1 MTEAVTGATLMARL
15 DAADRGFDGALTELL
30 RWDVS
35 EDDGVNRIVR
45 GILDDVRERGDA
57 AVLEATIRLDRVAA
71 TQLADLEVSTA
82 QLDEALASLA
92 IAEREALEQAAA
104 RIRSFHERQKQP
116 SWQYRDADGNLL
128 GQQVTP
134 LDRVGVYV
142 PGGQASYPSSVLMT
156 VIPARVAGVREII
169 MTAPTPDDVINPLV
183 LAAARLAGVHR
194 VFRIGG
200 AQAIAALAYGT
211 NTIAKVDKI
220 VGPGGAFVAAAKR
233 MVFGP
238 VGIDMIAGPSEIMVV
253 ADASAD
259 PEWLALDLFSQA
271 EHDEAAQAIL
281 VSADAALL
289 DAVHAAMVRRLP
301 AQPRA
306 DVIRR
311 SLAARG
317 ALIKVPDLDAAL
329 DLINRVAPEHLE
341 LAVEDAQ
348 ALLPRIRHA
357 GAIFLGH
364 HTPEA
369 LGDYVAGPSHVLP
382 TYGTARFSSPL
393 GVYDFEK
400 RSSIIG
406 CSAVGAAQLAQ
417 VASTLARSE
426 GLVAHAE
433 SAEARIPGFD
443 ANR

>member
-1 MTEAVTGATLMARL
+1 MSVTRLLARL
-15 DAADRGFDGALTELL
+15 DAAAPDFEQALTQLL
-30 RWDVS
+30 HWDVS
-35 EDDGVNRIVR
+35 EDDGINRIVR
-45 GILDDVRERGDA
+45 DILDDVRARGDA
-57 AVLEATIRLDRVAA
+57 AVLEATLRLDRVTAE
-71 TQLADLEVSTA
+71 QLADLEVTA
-82 QLDEALASLA
+82 AELDRALASLA
-92 IAEREALEQAAA
+92 SAERDALEQAEA
-104 RIRSFHERQKQP
+104 RIRAYHERQKQP
-116 SWQYRDADGNLL
+116 SWQYQDAEGNLL

-134 LDRVGVYV
+134 LDRVGIYV

-156 VIPARVAGVREII
+156 AIPARVAGVGEII
-169 MTAPTPDDVINPLV
+169 MTAPTPDDVINPMV

-194 VFRIGG
+194 VFRVGG

-211 NTIAKVDKI
+211 STIPKVDKI

-253 ADASAD
+253 ADGSAD

-281 VSADAALL
+281 VSADADLL
-289 DAVHAAMVRRLP
+289 EAVHAAMLRRLP
-301 AQPRA
+301 GQPRA
-306 DVIRR
+306 DVISR

-329 DLINRVAPEHLE
+329 DLVNQIAPEHLE
-341 LAVEDAQ
+341 LAVEDAA

-406 CSAVGAAQLAQ
+406 CSPAGAAGLAQ

>member
-1 MTEAVTGATLMARL
+1 MARL
-15 DAADRGFDGALTELL
+15 DSAAADFEQELSRL
-30 RWDVS
+30 LHWDVS

-45 GILDDVRERGDA
+45 DILEDVRKRGDA
-57 AVLEATIRLDRVAA
+57 AVLEATLRLDRVAA
-71 TQLADLEVSTA
+71 AGIAELEVTA
-82 QLDEALASLA
+82 AELDAAVASLA
-92 IAEREALEQAAA
+92 EAERDALEQAAA

-116 SWQYRDADGNLL
+116 SWQYHDADGNLL

-134 LDRVGVYV
+134 LDRVGIYV

-156 VIPARVAGVREII
+156 VIPAQVAGVREII
-169 MTAPTPDDVINPLV
+169 MTAPTPDDVVNPLV
-183 LAAARLAGVHR
+183 LAAARFAGVHR

-211 NTIAKVDKI
+211 ASIPKVDKI

-238 VGIDMIAGPSEIMVV
+238 VGIDMIAGPSEIMVL

-271 EHDEAAQAIL
+271 EHDEAAQSIL
-281 VSADAALL
+281 VSASAELL
-289 DAVHAAMVRRLP
+289 EAVHAAMLRRLP

-317 ALIKVPDLDAAL
+317 ALIKVPDLDGAL
-329 DLINRVAPEHLE
+329 DLVNRIAPEHLE

-406 CSAVGAAQLAQ
+406 CSAAGAANLAQ

-433 SAEARIPGFD
+433 SAEARIPGYD

>member
-1 MTEAVTGATLMARL
+1 MTGSAFVARL
-15 DAADRGFDGALTELL
+15 DAAAPGFEEALVRLL
-30 RWDVS
+30 HWDVS
-35 EDDGVNRIVR
+35 EDDGINRIVR
-45 GILDDVRERGDA
+45 GILDDVRERGDV
-57 AVLEATIRLDRVAA
+57 AVLEATVRLDRVAA
-71 TQLADLEVSTA
+71 RQMAELEVTA
-82 QLDEALASLA
+82 SELDEALAALGA
-92 IAEREALEQAAA
+92 TEREALEQAAA
-104 RIRSFHERQKQP
+104 RIRSYHERQKQP
-116 SWQYRDADGNLL
+116 SWQYQDEDGNLL

-156 VIPARVAGVREII
+156 VIPAQVAGVREII
-169 MTAPTPDDVINPLV
+169 MTAPTPDDVVNPLV

-200 AQAIAALAYGT
+200 AQAIGALAYGT
-211 NTIAKVDKI
+211 STLPRVDKI

-271 EHDEAAQAIL
+271 EHDEAAQSIL
-281 VSADAALL
+281 VSADADLL
-289 DAVHAAMVRRLP
+289 EAVHAAMLRLLP
-301 AQPRA
+301 RQPRA
-306 DVIRR
+306 EVIGR
-311 SLAARG
+311 SLSARG
-317 ALIKVPDLDAAL
+317 ALIKVPDLGVAL
-329 DLINRVAPEHLE
+329 ELVNRVAPEHLE
-341 LAVEDAQ
+341 LAVNDAH

-406 CSAVGAAQLAQ
+406 CSAAGAARLAQ

>member
-1 MTEAVTGATLMARL
+1 MSVTHLMARL
-15 DAADRGFDGALTELL
+15 DAAAPDFEQALARLL
-30 RWDVS
+30 HWDVS
-35 EDDGVNRIVR
+35 EDDGINRIVR
-45 GILDDVRERGDA
+45 DILEDVRERGDV
-57 AVLEATIRLDRVAA
+57 AVLEATVRLDRVAA
-71 TQLADLEVSTA
+71 KRLADLEVTA
-82 QLDEALASLA
+82 AELDRALASLA
-92 IAEREALEQAAA
+92 NSEREALEQAAE
-104 RIRSFHERQKQP
+104 RIRSYHERQKQP
-116 SWQYRDADGNLL
+116 SWQFQDAQGNVL

-156 VIPARVAGVREII
+156 VIPARVAGVGEII
-169 MTAPTPDDVINPLV
+169 MTAPTPDDVVNPMV
-183 LAAARLAGVHR
+183 LAAARLAGAHR
-194 VFRIGG
+194 VFRVGG

-211 NTIAKVDKI
+211 STIPKVDKI

-238 VGIDMIAGPSEIMVV
+238 VGIDMIAGPSEIMVL
-253 ADASAD
+253 ADGSAD

-281 VSADAALL
+281 VSADTDLL
-289 DAVHAAMVRRLP
+289 DAVHAAMLRRLP
-301 AQPRA
+301 GQPRA
-306 DVIRR
+306 EVIRR

-317 ALIKVPDLDAAL
+317 ALIEVPDLGVAL
-329 DLINRVAPEHLE
+329 DLVNRVAPEHLE
-341 LAVEDAQ
+341 LAVADASS
-348 ALLPRIRHA
+348 LLPRIRHA

-406 CSAVGAAQLAQ
+406 CSPAGASGLAQ

>member
-1 MTEAVTGATLMARL
+1 MTEIMLMARL
-15 DAADRGFDGALTELL
+15 DASAPDFEQALTRLL
-30 RWDVS
+30 HWDVS

-45 GILDDVRERGDA
+45 DILDDVRERGDA
-57 AVLEATIRLDRVAA
+57 AVLEATVRLDRVAA
-71 TQLADLEVSTA
+71 KQISELEVTA
-82 QLDEALASLA
+82 PELDRALASLA
-92 IAEREALEQAAA
+92 ASERESLEQAAA
-104 RIRSFHERQKQP
+104 RIRSYHERQKQP
-116 SWQYRDADGNLL
+116 SWQYQDAEGNLL

-156 VIPARVAGVREII
+156 VIPAQVAGVGEII
-169 MTAPTPDDVINPLV
+169 MTAPTPDDVVNPLV
-183 LAAARLAGVHR
+183 LAAARLAGAHR

-211 NTIAKVDKI
+211 TVIPKVDKI

-271 EHDEAAQAIL
+271 EHDEAAQSIL
-281 VSADAALL
+281 VSADAELL

-301 AQPRA
+301 MQPRA
-306 DVIRR
+306 GVIRR
-311 SLAARG
+311 SLMARG
-317 ALIKVPDLDAAL
+317 ALIKVPDLGSAL
-329 DLINRVAPEHLE
+329 ALVNRVAPEHLE
-341 LAVEDAQ
+341 LAVADAPS
-348 ALLPRIRHA
+348 LLPRIRHA

-406 CSAVGAAQLAQ
+406 CSAAGAARLAQ

-426 GLVAHAE
+426 GLIAHAE

>member
-1 MTEAVTGATLMARL
+1 MTEVRLMARL
-15 DAADRGFDGALTELL
+15 DAEAADFEQALTSLL
-30 RWDVS
+30 HWDVS

-45 GILDDVRERGDA
+45 DILDDVRVRGDD
-57 AVLEATIRLDRVAA
+57 AVLEATLRLDRVAA
-71 TQLADLEVSTA
+71 QQLAELEVTA
-82 QLDEALASLA
+82 AELDRALASLA
-92 IAEREALEQAAA
+92 AAERSALEQAAD
-104 RIRSFHERQKQP
+104 RIRSYHEKQKQP
-116 SWQYRDADGNLL
+116 SWQYQDAQGNLL

-156 VIPARVAGVREII
+156 VIPARVAGVGEII
-169 MTAPTPDDVINPLV
+169 MTAPTPDGIVNPMV

-200 AQAIAALAYGT
+200 AQAVGALAYGT
-211 NTIAKVDKI
+211 ATIPKVDKI

-238 VGIDMIAGPSEIMVV
+238 VGIDMIAGPSEIMVL
-253 ADASAD
+253 ADSSAD

-271 EHDEAAQAIL
+271 EHDDAAQAIL
-281 VSADAALL
+281 VSADGALL
-289 DAVHAAMVRRLP
+289 DAVHAAMTSRLP
-301 AQPRA
+301 GQPRA
-306 DVIRR
+306 EVIRR
-311 SLAARG
+311 SLSARG
-317 ALIKVPDLDAAL
+317 ALIKVPDLAAAL
-329 DLINRVAPEHLE
+329 ALVNRVAPEHLE
-341 LAVEDAQ
+341 LAVADA
-348 ALLPRIRHA
+348 ASLLPRIRHA
-357 GAIFLGH
+357 GAIFIGH

-393 GVYDFEK
+393 GVQDFEK

-406 CSAVGAAQLAQ
+406 CSAAGAAELAQ
-417 VASTLARSE
+417 VAATLARSE

>member
-1 MTEAVTGATLMARL
+1 MKAAMLTTRL
-15 DAADRGFDGALTELL
+15 DAEAPDFEQALARLL
-30 RWDVS
+30 HWDVS
-35 EDDGVNRIVR
+35 EDDAVNRIVR
-45 GILDDVRERGDA
+45 DILDDVRKRGDA
-57 AVLEATIRLDRVAA
+57 ALLEATIRLDRVDAERVE
-71 TQLADLEVSTA
+71 QLEVTA
-82 QLDEALASLA
+82 SELDDALAS
-92 IAEREALEQAAA
+92 IAASEREALEQAAQ
-104 RIRSFHERQKQP
+104 RIRAYHERQKQP

-156 VIPARVAGVREII
+156 VIPAQVAGVREII
-169 MTAPTPDDVINPLV
+169 MTAPTPDDVVNPLV

-211 NTIAKVDKI
+211 TTVPKVDKI

-271 EHDEAAQAIL
+271 EHDEAAQSIL

-289 DAVHAAMVRRLP
+289 ESVHAAMLRRLP
-301 AQPRA
+301 DQPRE

-311 SLAARG
+311 SLSARG
-317 ALIKVPDLDAAL
+317 ALIKVPDLGAAL
-329 DLINRVAPEHLE
+329 ELVNRIAPEHLE
-341 LAVEDAQ
+341 LALADAE
-348 ALLPRIRHA
+348 ALLPQIRHA

-406 CSAVGAAQLAQ
+406 CSGAGAARLSQ

-433 SAEARIPGFD
+433 SAEARIPGYD

>member
-1 MTEAVTGATLMARL
+1 MTEALSITRL
-15 DAADRGFDGALTELL
+15 DAGAPDFAAELARL
-30 RWDVS
+30 LHWDVS

-45 GILDDVRERGDA
+45 DLLADVRARGDA
-57 AVLEATIRLDRVAA
+57 AVLEATRRLDRVQAKA
-71 TQLADLEVSTA
+71 LADLEVPA
-82 QLDEALASLA
+82 AELDAALAGLDD
-92 IAEREALEQAAA
+92 AERAALSAAA
-104 RIRSFHERQKQP
+104 ERIRSFHERQKQP

-156 VIPARVAGVREII
+156 VIPARVAGVGEII
-169 MTAPTPDDVINPLV
+169 MTAPTPGDLVNPLV
-183 LAAARLAGVHR
+183 LAAARLAGVDR

-211 NTIAKVDKI
+211 ETIPRVDKI

-238 VGIDMIAGPSEIMVV
+238 VGIDMIAGPSEIVVV
-253 ADASAD
+253 ADASAN
-259 PEWLALDLFSQA
+259 PQWLALDLFSQA

-281 VSADAALL
+281 VSADAELL
-289 DAVHAAMVRRLP
+289 EATAAAMVRLLP
-301 AQPRA
+301 QQPRA
-306 DVIRR
+306 EVIRR
-311 SLAARG
+311 SLSARG
-317 ALIKVPDLDAAL
+317 ALIKVPDLPAAL
-329 DLINRVAPEHLE
+329 ALSNRIAPEHLE
-341 LAVEDAQ
+341 LALADAESW
-348 ALLPRIRHA
+348 LPQVRHA

-364 HTPEA
+364 HSPEA

-400 RSSIIG
+400 RSSIIS
-406 CSAVGAAQLAQ
+406 CSPPGASRLGAI
-417 VASTLARSE
+417 ASTLARSE
-426 GLVAHAE
+426 GLIAHAE
-433 SAEARIPGFD
+433 SAEARNSSSAG
-443 ANR
+443 

>member
-1 MTEAVTGATLMARL
+1 MRL
-15 DAADRGFDGALTELL
+15 LH
-30 RWDVS
+30 WDVS
-35 EDDGVNRIVR
+35 EDDGINRIVR
-45 GILDDVRERGDA
+45 GILDDVRERGDV
-57 AVLEATIRLDRVAA
+57 AVLEATVRLDRVAA
-71 TQLADLEVSTA
+71 RQMAELEVTA
-82 QLDEALASLA
+82 SELDEALAALGA
-92 IAEREALEQAAA
+92 TEREALEQAAA
-104 RIRSFHERQKQP
+104 RIRSYHERQKQP
-116 SWQYRDADGNLL
+116 SWQYQDEDGNLL

-156 VIPARVAGVREII
+156 VIPAQVAGVREII
-169 MTAPTPDDVINPLV
+169 MTAPTPDDVVNPLV

-200 AQAIAALAYGT
+200 AQAIGALAYGT
-211 NTIAKVDKI
+211 STLPRVDKI

-271 EHDEAAQAIL
+271 EHDEAAQSIL
-281 VSADAALL
+281 VSADADLL
-289 DAVHAAMVRRLP
+289 EAVHAAMLRLLP
-301 AQPRA
+301 RQPRA
-306 DVIRR
+306 EVIGR
-311 SLAARG
+311 SLSARG
-317 ALIKVPDLDAAL
+317 ALIKVPDLGVAL
-329 DLINRVAPEHLE
+329 ELVNRVAPEHLE
-341 LAVEDAQ
+341 LAVNDAH

-406 CSAVGAAQLAQ
+406 CSAAGAARLAQ

>member
-1 MTEAVTGATLMARL
+1 MTRPLQLARL
-15 DAADRGFDGALTELL
+15 DATSASFDADLDRLL
-30 RWDVS
+30 FWDVS

-45 GILDDVRERGDA
+45 GILDDVRNRGDQ
-57 AVLEATIRLDRVAA
+57 AVLEATVRLDRVRA
-71 TQLADLEVSTA
+71 TSLAELEVSP
-82 QLDEALASLA
+82 QRLDEAVAGLAT
-92 IAEREALEQAAA
+92 AEREALEHAAA
-104 RIRSFHERQKQP
+104 RIRAFHERQKSA
-116 SWQYRDADGNLL
+116 SWQYRDEDGNLL

-156 VIPARVAGVREII
+156 VVPARVAGVGEII

-183 LAAARLAGVHR
+183 LAAARLAGADR
-194 VFRIGG
+194 VLRIGG
-200 AQAIAALAYGT
+200 AQAIGALAYGT
-211 NTIAKVDKI
+211 ESVPKVDKI

-238 VGIDMIAGPSEIMVV
+238 VGIDMIAGPSEILVI
-253 ADASAD
+253 ADGSAD

-281 VSADAALL
+281 VSADGDLL
-289 DAVHAAMVRRLP
+289 EAVHAAMTRLLP
-301 AQPRA
+301 TQPRA
-306 DVIRR
+306 DVIRA
-311 SLAARG
+311 SLEGRG
-317 ALIKVPDLDAAL
+317 ALIRVADLATAVAL
-329 DLINRVAPEHLE
+329 ANRVAPEHLE
-341 LAVEDAQ
+341 LAVADPER
-348 ALLPRIRHA
+348 LLPELRHA

-406 CSAVGAAQLAQ
+406 CSAAGAEILART
-417 VASTLARSE
+417 ASTLARSE

-433 SAEARIPGFD
+433 SAEVRIPGFD
-443 ANR
+443 ANRVR